1 MRRPNGVPTAALPQ
15 LNPATVVDVVRLAVV
30 VEAFTAADAADS
42 AHRETIAALRAE
54 LRALVGDDAWATFLK
69 LDAAVGARL
78 ADLGVATTQWGFL
91 EGLRYGGGGPRG
103 DAR

>member
-1 MRRPNGVPTAALPQ
+1 MKRPNGVPPGGPPQ
-15 LNPATVVDVVRLAVV
+15 LNPATIVDGVRLAVV
-30 VEAFTAADAADS
+30 VEAFIAADAADTT
-42 AHRETIAALRAE
+42 HRETTARLRAE
-54 LRALVGDDAWATFLK
+54 LRTLVGDDAWATFLK

-103 DAR
+103 GGR